1 MNGKHARLNELLAS
15 ESNVKPDTLLVFASF
30 YELQISLNNFAKKCQ
45 SFANINAVN
54 VLLLNDA
61 RVKLFV
67 PVVS

>member
-1 MNGKHARLNELLAS
+1 MANTQGLMNLLAS
-15 ESNVKPDTLLVFASF
+15 ESNVKPDALLVFASF
-30 YELQISLNNFAKKCQ
+30 HESLNNFAKKYQ

-67 PVVS
+67 PVIS